1 MVNLD
6 NVTLV
11 CVNGNSDYKFK
22 ECILSLKHC
31 MKFFNF
37 GEVKLITNEN
47 VKLSGI
53 NVEKCPRLDYKGY
66 SKFIIYDL
74 YKYINTDFVL
84 FIQWDGFILN
94 PKQWDNDYLN
104 YDYIGALWTHEHN
117 FYDINGNECLVGNGG
132 FSLRS
137 KKLLE
142 VASKI
147 NIPWESLDGQNWHED
162 ALICVKNKHLYEKSG
177 CKFAPK
183 NLALKFST
191 EQGRKTKLESFGCH
205 GKFYYNQ
212 FKHLINDN
220 I

>member
-66 SKFIIYDL
+66 SKFMIYYL

-84 FIQWDGFILN
+84 FIQSSIFLTSPITSGPI
-94 PKQWDNDYLN
+94 PSPGK
-104 YDYIGALWTHEHN
+104 
-117 FYDINGNECLVGNGG
+117 
-132 FSLRS
+132 
-137 KKLLE
+137 
-142 VASKI
+142 SKI
-147 NIPWESLDGQNWHED
+147 FLFLTLIIKDPW
-162 ALICVKNKHLYEKSG
+162 
-177 CKFAPK
+177 F
-183 NLALKFST
+183 
-191 EQGRKTKLESFGCH
+191 
-205 GKFYYNQ
+205 
-212 FKHLINDN
+212 
-220 I
+220 